1 MNIFRDKQIKH
12 FSLFI
17 AIYSILLVGV
27 STWFSIN
34 QLNTAKSM
42 YLEHD
47 RAIVSALLEQE
58 VSKEVIANAI
68 SSTDISTA
76 GRELPQIRL
85 VACCHIF
92 PSFNI
97 TFCV

>member
-47 RAIVSALLEQE
+47 RAIVSL
-58 VSKEVIANAI
+58 
-68 SSTDISTA
+68 
-76 GRELPQIRL
+76 
-85 VACCHIF
+85 
-92 PSFNI
+92 
-97 TFCV
+97 FC

>member
-47 RAIVSALLEQE
+47 RAI
-58 VSKEVIANAI
+58 
-68 SSTDISTA
+68 A
-76 GRELPQIRL
+76 GIENHGGENECKPFFQ
-85 VACCHIF
+85 
-92 PSFNI
+92 NI
-97 TFCV
+97 NLKLY

>member
-47 RAIVSALLEQE
+47 RAIVSALLEQA
-58 VSKEVIANAI
+58 VSIW
-68 SSTDISTA
+68 
-76 GRELPQIRL
+76 ELPQIRL